1 MCDVTENKSIL
12 ESFLIGII
20 LFMAK
25 EKIHIL
31 GICGTFMGGLAI
43 LGKEAGLEISGCD
56 SNIYPPMSEHLFE
69 MGIEINSGYNPSDL
83 PKADFYVIGN
93 AISRGNPA
101 LEELLNRKA
110 NLISGPQWLY
120 NFVLKDKKVIAASG
134 THGKTTTTAMI
145 AWIFE
150 YLKIDVGYLIAGK
163 PKDFKKSAR
172 KGSEDIFIIE
182 ADEYD
187 TAFFDKRSKFI
198 HYKPDTLIVNNIEFD
213 HADIF
218 KDITDIHKE
227 FHNLIRSMPEEAQI
241 IFPTEDLNIAK
252 VLNMGCWSKQESYSV
267 NGEAQNNYTAIS
279 SDYSK
284 IRFKTDTDEGELNW
298 KMFGEY
304 NARNAMSAILA
315 ARRYGVTLTQSLE
328 ALSNFKGVAKRQDIL
343 IEEEN
348 IIVMEDFA
356 HHPTAIQMT
365 LSGLRNRYKDHKI
378 IAAIELRSNTMKSG
392 HHDDVL
398 IKATKEAD
406 KVYWKIE
413 DKKQLDKFL
422 DSDISRSKP
431 IQSVEE
437 TSNEIVQGIEKKTL
451 IVVISNADFDGLSQ
465 KIINK
470 L

>member
-1 MCDVTENKSIL
+1 
-12 ESFLIGII
+12 
-20 LFMAK
+20 
-25 EKIHIL
+25 
-31 GICGTFMGGLAI
+31 
-43 LGKEAGLEISGCD
+43 
-56 SNIYPPMSEHLFE
+56 
-69 MGIEINSGYNPSDL
+69 
-83 PKADFYVIGN
+83 
-93 AISRGNPA
+93 
-101 LEELLNRKA
+101 
-110 NLISGPQWLY
+110 
-120 NFVLKDKKVIAASG
+120 
-134 THGKTTTTAMI
+134 
-145 AWIFE
+145 
-150 YLKIDVGYLIAGK
+150 
-163 PKDFKKSAR
+163 
-172 KGSEDIFIIE
+172 
-182 ADEYD
+182 
-187 TAFFDKRSKFI
+187 
-198 HYKPDTLIVNNIEFD
+198 
-213 HADIF
+213 
-218 KDITDIHKE
+218 
-227 FHNLIRSMPEEAQI
+227 MPEEAQI